1 MMTNVLQVKLWPS
14 MFNPGRAALRQ
25 HRSLCRR
32 KGRTDWKKALANW
45 WSRQRITKK
54 HHDGRGLK
62 AIWERSA
69 DMDKEHN
76 TNGMSRRQFLRTSA
90 QCATSAMFLSLGSA
104 QLFAAT
110 NVNARENAIPL
121 VTLNNGLQ
129 MPRLG
134 LGTMTLN
141 GEVGERCVSDAI
153 SLGYRLIDTAMIYG
167 TEGAVGAGIKRSGIK
182 REELFITSKLWKADM
197 GYEQAKKGFQTSL
210 DKLGTDYLDL
220 YLIHRP
226 AGDVKG
232 SWKAME
238 ELYHQGR
245 IKAIGV
251 SNFEPAQLED
261 LIADNDVKPAINQ
274 IETHAFFQEAKSLEH
289 LKQHGVQMEAWA
301 PFAEGRHGLFT
312 NATLATIGKKY
323 NKTIAQVSLRW
334 HYQRGI
340 IAIPRSSQKAH
351 IAENLNIFDFSL
363 EDSEMASIS
372 TMDLNTTQFPEWS

>member
-1 MMTNVLQVKLWPS
+1 MRNFQIPIVCVFRVFGGLSKSHPGETGHASQKKLCQS
-14 MFNPGRAALRQ
+14 VEQAENQ
-25 HRSLCRR
+25 
-32 KGRTDWKKALANW
+32 KKAHAG
-45 WSRQRITKK
+45 
-54 HHDGRGLK
+54 HGLETL
-62 AIWERSA
+62 WEMSA
-69 DMDKEHN
+69 SMNKERN
-76 TNGMSRRQFLRTSA
+76 ANGMSRRRFLQTSA
-90 QCATSAMFLSLGSA
+90 EFAASAVFLSLGSA
-104 QLFAAT
+104 QSFAEPNPST
-110 NVNARENAIPL
+110 RKNLIPL

-134 LGTMTLN
+134 LGTMTL
-141 GEVGERCVSDAI
+141 GGDVGKRCVADAI

-167 TEGAVGAGIKRSGIK
+167 TETAVGAGIKQSGIK

-197 GYEQAKKGFQTSL
+197 GYEQAKKGFQTSIN
-210 DKLGTDYLDL
+210 KLGTDYLDL

-226 AGDVKG
+226 AGDVNG

-251 SNFEPAQLED
+251 SNFDPAQLED
-261 LIADNDVKPAINQ
+261 LIASNDVKPAINQ
-274 IETHAFFQEAKSLEH
+274 IETHAFFQEGKSLEF

-312 NATLATIGKKY
+312 NATLAAIGEKC
-323 NKTIAQVSLRW
+323 NKTVAQVCLRW

-363 EDSEMASIS
+363 DDSDMASIS
-372 TMDLNTTQFPEWS
+372 TLDLNTTQFPEWS